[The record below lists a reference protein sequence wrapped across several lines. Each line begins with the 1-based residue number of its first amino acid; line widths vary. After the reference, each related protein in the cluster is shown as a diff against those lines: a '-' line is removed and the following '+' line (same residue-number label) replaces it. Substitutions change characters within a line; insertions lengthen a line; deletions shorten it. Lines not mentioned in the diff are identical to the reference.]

1 MDYKKYFRNISKKS
15 LLGAFLF
22 AMALWMYASL
32 SSSYTTLIKLP
43 LEIQLPE
50 NRSFEEAPTA
60 SVFVEAK
67 GTGWNL
73 FNLIY
78 FNNSKRINIDLSQ
91 TVINDSIYIIA
102 RSTLLK
108 GVQSLERVELTDV
121 LSDNITIKTGSVTTY
136 SVPVVPDLTILP
148 SDGFFVVG
156 KPQLE
161 PDVIE
166 IRGNDKIVSQIKSWT
181 TKPAVYDGKNRI
193 FSDYLELSDS
203 LHGIVKLNRKNVKFN
218 AVIQQTAEVT
228 FDEIRISIRG
238 GAPPKNHVLYPDF
251 ISITFRGGIS
261 EIVELTPDR
270 VSVTL
275 QYADIANDK
284 TGILIP
290 KIEFPGNLEVI
301 GMSPQ
306 QIYNYKIIKSP
317 VLTKSGL

>member
-1 MDYKKYFRNISKKS
+1 MDYKNYFRHISKKS

-32 SSSYTTLIKLP
+32 SSEYTTLIKLP
-43 LEIQLPE
+43 VEIKLPE
-50 NRSFEEAPTA
+50 NRSFEQQPTS

-73 FNLIY
+73 FNLIF
-78 FNNSKRINIDLSQ
+78 FNNSKKIYVDLSQ
-91 TVINDSIYIIA
+91 TVINDSIYSIG
-102 RSTLLK
+102 RSNLLK
-108 GVQSLERVELTDV
+108 GVQSFERVELSDV
-121 LSDNITIKTGSVTTY
+121 LSDYITIKTGSVTTY
-136 SVPVVPDLTILP
+136 SVPVVPDLTVIP
-148 SDGFFVVG
+148 ADGFSLVG

-166 IRGNDKIVSQIKSWT
+166 IRGNDKIVSQIKSWS
-181 TKPAVYDGKNRI
+181 TKPAVYEDINHI
-193 FSDYLELSDS
+193 FSDNLELSDS
-203 LHGIVKLNRKNVKFN
+203 LKGIVRLNRKNVKFN

-238 GAPPKNHVLYPDF
+238 GSVPKNHVLFPEF

-275 QYADIANDK
+275 QYSDIANDK

-301 GMSPQ
+301 NISPQ
-306 QIYNYKIIKSP
+306 QIYNYKITRTP
-317 VLTKSGL
+317 VFSKSGL